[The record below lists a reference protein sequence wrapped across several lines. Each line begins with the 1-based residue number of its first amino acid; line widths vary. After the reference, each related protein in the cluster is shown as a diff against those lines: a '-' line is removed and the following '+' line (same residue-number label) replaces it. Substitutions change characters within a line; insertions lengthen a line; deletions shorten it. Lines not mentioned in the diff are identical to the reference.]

1 MSELG
6 KEFNVDEVYKGES
19 SFIGSLVSAEDV
31 KHVVVPSSSP
41 LNMDEQMLEVR

>member
-1 MSELG
+1 MSDLG

-19 SFIGSLVSAEDV
+19 SFIGSLSSAEDF